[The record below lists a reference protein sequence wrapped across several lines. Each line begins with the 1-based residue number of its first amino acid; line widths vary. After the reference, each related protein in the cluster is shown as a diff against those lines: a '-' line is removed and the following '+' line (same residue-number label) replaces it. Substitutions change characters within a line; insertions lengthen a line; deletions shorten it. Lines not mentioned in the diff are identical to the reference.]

1 MHTNDCL
8 RFIVGAVDE
17 PGVVGFCYA
26 LYDYMAMEP
35 NQISLRRGDRVA
47 IVSKAGSS
55 RGWWKGRNGGKVILL
70 S

>member
-1 MHTNDCL
+1 MSITSWCS
-8 RFIVGAVDE
+8 IGAGDE

-47 IVSKAGSS
+47 IISKAGAS
-55 RGWWKGRNGGKVILL
+55 RGWWKGRNGGKVINCIC
-70 S
+70 